1 MKTKKY
7 LIAIAIFGG
16 VLFTAQATN
25 LLDLNEQFTAKIDK
39 SKVKIPGQGQ
49 EIDKS
54 KVKIPGQH
62 K

>member
-25 LLDLNEQFTAKIDK
+25 LIDLDGQTTTQVEK
-39 SKVKIPGQGQ
+39 STIKIPGQ
-49 EIDKS
+49 
-54 KVKIPGQH
+54 
-62 K
+62 

>member
-25 LLDLNEQFTAKIDK
+25 LIDLNEQFTTKIDK
-39 SKVKIPGQGQ
+39 KKRPIPTHG
-49 EIDKS
+49 
-54 KVKIPGQH
+54 
-62 K
+62 

>member
-25 LLDLNEQFTAKIDK
+25 VIDLDGQQTVKIDK
-39 SKVKIPGQGQ
+39 RKVKIPGQNQ
-49 EIDKS
+49 
-54 KVKIPGQH
+54 
-62 K
+62 

>member
-25 LLDLNEQFTAKIDK
+25 LIDLDGQTKTEI
-39 SKVKIPGQGQ
+39 SKKQRP
-49 EIDKS
+49 K
-54 KVKIPGQH
+54 PTNA
-62 K
+62 

>member
-25 LLDLNEQFTAKIDK
+25 LLDLN
-39 SKVKIPGQGQ
+39 GQTTTQ
-49 EIDKS
+49 VEKA

-62 K
+62 

>member
-25 LLDLNEQFTAKIDK
+25 LIDLNEQFTTQIDK
-39 SKVKIPGQGQ
+39 GKKGIPANG
-49 EIDKS
+49 
-54 KVKIPGQH
+54 
-62 K
+62 